1 MGSEMCIR
9 DSSQDIAYVTS
20 LLMIQK
26 KYLALV
32 DDGETDTMTVR
43 DRSSKGSYTVP
54 IVEIDGSRLAEIQEM
69 LGEQLFMD
77 EPVDDLEETD
87 E

>member
-1 MGSEMCIR
+1 
-9 DSSQDIAYVTS
+9 
-20 LLMIQK
+20 
-26 KYLALV
+26 
-32 DDGETDTMTVR
+32 MTVR
-43 DRSSKGSYTVP
+43 DRSSKESYTVP

-77 EPVDDLEETD
+77 EPIDDLEETD